1 MKCFL
6 FLFQNPNFAAIMIMQ
21 PEKISI
27 DNYDYGLAED
37 RIAKYPLDKRDDS
50 KLLIYHNAQLSQSKF
65 NKINDFLPENS
76 LLVFNET
83 KVIQA
88 RLQFFK
94 ESGAKIE
101 IFCLEAVKP
110 VSEIQLAFQQISG
123 VIWKC
128 FIGNAKKWKS
138 GILKK
143 LITTSNSEIEFCAE
157 RVGMMGEAH
166 LVEFTWSPSNL
177 PFSELLERSGLVPLP
192 PYLNREAEKS
202 DKERYQTIYAQHDGS
217 VAAPTAGLHFT
228 DEVFEKLGRNNIQK
242 DKLVLHVGAG
252 TFKPVIAK
260 HIGDHE
266 MHTEKIIIQKST
278 IENLLN
284 ESYENIIVVGTTT
297 VRTLESLYWFGVKL
311 IQDGDKE
318 FSINQ
323 WDPYQEKYQIEHS
336 VKDVLRFILNFMM
349 DEKLE
354 ELQGETQ
361 LMIVPGYEFKIAD
374 ILITNFHQPKS
385 TLLLLVSAFIGE
397 SWKTAYQYALDQD
410 FRFLSYGDS
419 CLFFKH

>member
-1 MKCFL
+1 MKTRE
-6 FLFQNPNFAAIMIMQ
+6 NPAEIC
-21 PEKISI
+21 I
-27 DNYDYGLAED
+27 DNYDYGLTED
-37 RIAKYPLDKRDDS
+37 RIAKYPLSKRDDS
-50 KLLIYHNAQLSQSKF
+50 KLLIYRDAQVSQSMF
-65 NKINDFLPENS
+65 NKIEDHLPQNS
-76 LLVFNET
+76 LLLFNET

-110 VSEIQLAFQQISG
+110 VSEIQLAFQQNSG

-138 GILKK
+138 TKLKK
-143 LITTSNSEIEFCAE
+143 LISTSTGEIEFCAE
-157 RVGMMGEAH
+157 RVGMMGEAY
-166 LVEFTWSPSNL
+166 LVEFTWNPSDL

-228 DEVFEKLGRNNIQK
+228 AEVFEKLEEKNIQK
-242 DKLVLHVGAG
+242 DKVVLHVGAG
-252 TFKPVIAK
+252 TFKPVSTK

-266 MHTEKIIIQKST
+266 MHREKMIIQKNT
-278 IENLLN
+278 VENLLN
-284 ESYENIIVVGTTT
+284 DSNEHIIVVGTTT

-323 WDPYQEKYQIEHS
+323 WDPYQEKYQIKKT
-336 VKDVLRFILNFMM
+336 VKEVLEFILNYMK

-361 LMIVPGYEFKIAD
+361 LMIAPGYEFKIAD

-397 SWKTAYQYALDQD
+397 SWKSAYKYALDQD

-419 CLFFKH
+419 CLFYKN

>member
-1 MKCFL
+1 MRTNE
-6 FLFQNPNFAAIMIMQ
+6 NPTEIC
-21 PEKISI
+21 I

-37 RIAKYPLDKRDDS
+37 RVAKYPLDKRDDS
-50 KLLIYHNAQLSQSKF
+50 KLLIYHNEQLSHSKF
-65 NKINDFLPENS
+65 NKIDDFLPQNS
-76 LLVFNET
+76 LLLFNET

-110 VSEIQLAFQQISG
+110 VSEIQLAFQQTSG

-138 GILKK
+138 GKLKK
-143 LITTSNSEIEFCAE
+143 LVSTPDSEVEFYAE
-157 RVGMMGEAH
+157 RVGMIGEAH
-166 LVEFTWSPSNL
+166 LVEFSWSPSNL
-177 PFSELLERSGLVPLP
+177 PFSELLELSGLVPLP

-202 DKERYQTIYAQHDGS
+202 DKERYQTIYAQHNGS

-228 DEVFEKLGRNNIQK
+228 DEVFSKLDAKNIQK
-242 DKLVLHVGAG
+242 DKVVLHVGAG

-260 HIGDHE
+260 YIGDHE

-284 ESYENIIVVGTTT
+284 ESNEHIIVVGTTT

-311 IQDGDKE
+311 IRDGNTE

-323 WDPYQEKYQIEHS
+323 WDPYQEKYQLKQS
-336 VKDVLRFILNFMM
+336 VEEVLNSILNYMKK
-349 DEKLE
+349 EGLE
-354 ELQGETQ
+354 ELHGETQ
-361 LMIVPGYEFKIAD
+361 LMIAPGYNFKIAD

-385 TLLLLVSAFIGE
+385 TLLLLVSSFIGE

-419 CLFFKH
+419 CLFFKQ